1 MEKRREE
8 MPERM
13 VERYDFINEVVYHA
27 LLDILEIDKDQA
39 GSQFP
44 EDVKLIRDAFDGMYA
59 ALVRHGYPVC
69 DPYVTTNDQGR
80 VYRCT
85 PAECGNK
92 VCHYQDENME
102 QERILAR
109 VEEALVRQDI
119 MLVET
124 GADSFTVKEDWSD
137 KAFLISVKPLGSEVK
152 AYG

>member
-8 MPERM
+8 MTERM
-13 VERYDFINEVVYHA
+13 AERYDFINEVVYHA

-39 GSQFP
+39 KTQFP
-44 EDVKLIRDAFDGMYA
+44 EDVELIRDAFDGMYA
-59 ALVRHGYPVC
+59 ALVKHGYPVC
-69 DPYVTTNDQGR
+69 DPYVTTIDQGR

-85 PAECGNK
+85 PSECGNK

-109 VEEALVRQDI
+109 MEEALVRQDI
-119 MLVET
+119 KLVES
-124 GADSFTVKEDWSD
+124 GADSFTVKVDWSD
-137 KAFLISVKPLGSEVK
+137 KAFLISVKPLTGEVK

>member
-8 MPERM
+8 MTERM

-39 GSQFP
+39 KTQFP
-44 EDVKLIRDAFDGMYA
+44 KDVELIRDAFDGMYA
-59 ALVRHGYPVC
+59 ALVKRRYSVC
-69 DPYVTTNDQGR
+69 DPYVTTSDQGR

-85 PAECGNK
+85 PSECGNK

-109 VEEALVRQDI
+109 MEEALVRQDI
-119 MLVET
+119 KLVESGT
-124 GADSFTVKEDWSD
+124 DSFTVKEDWSD
-137 KAFLISVKPLGSEVK
+137 KQFQISVKALAGEEK